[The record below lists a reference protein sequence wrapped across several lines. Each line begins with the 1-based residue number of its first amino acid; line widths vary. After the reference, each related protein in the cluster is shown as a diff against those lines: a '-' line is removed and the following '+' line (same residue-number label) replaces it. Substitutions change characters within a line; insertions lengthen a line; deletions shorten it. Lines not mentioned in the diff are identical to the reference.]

1 MWEEAL
7 KASPAVAA
15 ATTPG
20 KPLKLAVS
28 LSHKYTKAN
37 LDFANLK
44 GRDLMMADHLRSSG
58 AFEVHLALIVRHI
71 TGGGDEEEFGYGEYG
86 YGRGR
91 WGGYRYG
98 RGRWGGY
105 GYEDEEEDDDEDH
118 VEDEDDEE
126 DEEESSPRPKRQKGR
141 HTMVDLCEDEVSVDK
156 WVDETGATVK
166 HEGLGTISI

>member
-7 KASPAVAA
+7 KAAPAAA
-15 ATTPG
+15 ATSG
-20 KPLKLAVS
+20 KPLKLAIS

-86 YGRGR
+86 RGR
-91 WGGYRYG
+91 WGG
-98 RGRWGGY
+98 WCS
-105 GYEDEEEDDDEDH
+105 EEEEEDDDEYYK
-118 VEDEDDEE
+118 DDEE
-126 DEEESSPRPKRQKGR
+126 DEEEEEEESRDAIQ
-141 HTMVDLCEDEVSVDK
+141 
-156 WVDETGATVK
+156 
-166 HEGLGTISI
+166 